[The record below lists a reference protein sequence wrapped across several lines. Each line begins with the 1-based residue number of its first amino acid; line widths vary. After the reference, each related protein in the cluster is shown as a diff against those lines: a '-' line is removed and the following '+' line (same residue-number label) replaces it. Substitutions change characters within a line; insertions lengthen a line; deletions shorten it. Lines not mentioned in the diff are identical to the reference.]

1 MVSLRAIDDTN
12 REAVEALRVTP
23 AQELFVSGVV
33 ESLQEAVDEPDGRAL
48 YWAVYADD
56 TPVGFVM
63 ISDDVGAPGY
73 IAHYLWKLLI
83 DARFQRRGYG
93 TATLGLVA
101 DYFRTRGVE
110 EIWTSAA
117 RATAARSRSTSG
129 SASSEPG
136 RSCSTTR
143 SCSGSASR
151 MTRTGERE

>member
-12 REAVEALRVTP
+12 REAVDALRITP
-23 AQELFVSGVV
+23 AQELFVSGVG

-93 TATLGLVA
+93 TETLDLIA

-110 EIWTSAA
+110 EMWTSAGQGDGNPIA
-117 RATAARSRSTSG
+117 FYERFG
-129 SASSEPG
+129 FE
-136 RSCSTTR
+136 
-143 SCSGSASR
+143 
-151 MTRTGERE
+151 RTGPIVFDDEVLLRLSL